1 MKRSVTLKALLVL
14 TACLMIWGC
23 SKNPTSIVDK
33 TTPQISDLVTMESG
47 TIIPGQYVVV
57 LKEPGALKTNSSANY
72 DQATAYAKTKAMA
85 VMSDNGIS
93 SEKIKLAYGT
103 AIFGFSANLT
113 DQEVIALRAD
123 KRVAYIENDRM
134 FALGFSYGR
143 TPSVQPPQSVPY
155 GIVRVGHASG
165 IGKTAWIIDTGIDF
179 DHPDLTV
186 DIIRQK
192 NFIDPTTTADDDNG
206 HGTHCAGTVAAI
218 DNAIGVIGVAAGAT
232 VVPVKVLARN
242 GSGAYS
248 VVIAGVDYVASAGS
262 AGNSANMSL
271 SGGIYQ
277 PIDDAV
283 LAASNKGIFFALA
296 AGNASSDANNYS
308 PARVNGPY
316 IWTISA
322 MDINDNWAYFSNY
335 GNPPIDYCEPGISV
349 LSCWNDGFYNT
360 ISGTSMASPHMC
372 GILLVTGG
380 HPVTSGYVKND
391 PDGNPDPIGHI

>member
-1 MKRSVTLKALLVL
+1 MKRSATVKALLVL
-14 TACLMIWGC
+14 TASLMLWGC
-23 SKNPTSIVDK
+23 SNNPSSVVDQA
-33 TTPQISDLVTMESG
+33 TPQTTDLVSMQTDN
-47 TIIPGQYVVV
+47 IIPGQYVIV
-57 LKEPGALKTNSSANY
+57 LKEAGALKSNSSAKY
-72 DQATAYAKTKAMA
+72 DQATAYAKSKAVAIMN
-85 VMSDNGIS
+85 DNGIS
-93 SEKIKLAYGT
+93 SGKIKLAYGT

-113 DQEVIALRAD
+113 DQEVAALRAD
-123 KRVAYIENDRM
+123 NRVSYIEADRM
-134 FALGFSYGR
+134 FSIKVASKPVPV
-143 TPSVQPPQSVPY
+143 TPTQSVPY

-192 NFIDPTTTADDDNG
+192 TFIDRTLTADDDNG

-232 VVPVKVLARN
+232 VVPVKVLDHR
-242 GSGAYS
+242 GSGPYS
-248 VVIAGVDYVASAGS
+248 VVIAGVDYVASVGE

-296 AGNASSDANNYS
+296 AGNASDDANNYS

-316 IWTISA
+316 VWTISA

-335 GNPPIDYCEPGISV
+335 GNPPIDYCEPGISI

-372 GILLVTGG
+372 GILLITNG
-380 HPVTSGYVKND
+380 HPITSGYVNGD

>member
-1 MKRSVTLKALLVL
+1 MKRSATLKTLLVL
-14 TACLMIWGC
+14 TASLMIWGC
-23 SKNPTSIVDK
+23 SNNPTSIVDK
-33 TTPQISDLVTMESG
+33 TAPQTSDLVTMESG

-57 LKEPGALKTNSSANY
+57 LKEPGALKTNSYAKY
-72 DQATAYAKTKAMA
+72 DDAVAYAKTKAMA
-85 VMSDNGIS
+85 VMSDNGIA

-103 AIFGFSANLT
+103 ALMGFAANLT

-123 KRVAYIENDRM
+123 KRVSYIEADRM
-134 FALGFSYGR
+134 FSIKIAAKPVPV
-143 TPSVQPPQSVPY
+143 TPAQSVPY
-155 GIVRVGHASG
+155 GIARVGYASG

-192 NFIDPTTTADDDNG
+192 NFIDPTATANDDNG
-206 HGTHCAGTVAAI
+206 HGTHCAGTVAAK
-218 DNAIGVIGVAAGAT
+218 DNTIGVIGVAAGAT
-232 VVPVKVLARN
+232 VVPVKVLDRR

-248 VVIAGVDYVASAGS
+248 VVIAGVDYVASTGS

-271 SGGIYQ
+271 TGPVYQ
-277 PIDDAV
+277 ALDDAV

-296 AGNASSDANNYS
+296 AGNDSDPASLYS
-308 PARVNGPY
+308 PARVNGTY

-372 GILLVTGG
+372 GILLITNGV
-380 HPVTSGYVKND
+380 PKTSGYVNGD

>member
-1 MKRSVTLKALLVL
+1 MKRSATLKSLLVL
-14 TACLMIWGC
+14 TASVMLWGC
-23 SKNPTSIVDK
+23 SNNPSSVVDK
-33 TTPQISDLVTMESG
+33 ATTQTSDLVTMESG
-47 TIIPGQYVVV
+47 TIIPGQYVIV
-57 LKEPGALKTNSSANY
+57 LKEAGALKSNSSANY
-72 DQATAYAKTKAMA
+72 DQATAYAKSKAVTIMN
-85 VMSDNGIS
+85 DNGIS
-93 SEKIKLAYGT
+93 SGKIKLAYGT
-103 AIFGFSANLT
+103 ALMGFSANLT
-113 DQEVIALRAD
+113 DQEVAVLRAD
-123 KRVAYIENDRM
+123 KRVSYIEADRM
-134 FALGFSYGR
+134 FSIKIAAKPIPV
-143 TPSVQPPQSVPY
+143 TPVQSVPY
-155 GIVRVGHASG
+155 GIARVGHASG

-192 NFIDPTTTADDDNG
+192 TFIDRTLTADDDNG

-232 VVPVKVLARN
+232 VVPVKVLDHR

-248 VVIAGVDYVASAGS
+248 VVIAGVDYVASAGE

-271 SGGIYQ
+271 SGPVYQ
-277 PIDDAV
+277 ALDDAV

-296 AGNASSDANNYS
+296 AGNSSDDASNYS

-316 IWTISA
+316 VWTISA
-322 MDINDNWAYFSNY
+322 MDINDNWAYFSCY
-335 GNPPIDYCEPGISV
+335 GNPPVDYCEPGISI

-372 GILLVTGG
+372 GILLITGG
-380 HPVTSGYVKND
+380 HPVTSGYVNGD